1 MQKKVSRQG
10 IVTGVEEKQIKVMV
24 LAESACAACHAK
36 GACSM
41 ADVSEKE
48 IIINPASG
56 LNNLKS
62 GDRVWVEMPE
72 KQGTTAVIWAYV
84 LPVLIISVA
93 LLILSGRVSEG
104 LAGAGALLFLIFYY
118 ILLWLLR
125 PILEKKYLFSVR
137 LMTEEEAQTSA
148 CLFNEMKNPV
158 KS

>member
-1 MQKKVSRQG
+1 MQKKVARQG
-10 IVTGVEEKQIKVMV
+10 IVTGVEEKQIRVMI

-48 IIINPASG
+48 VIVKRSFERPDF
-56 LNNLKS
+56 KP

-84 LPVLIISVA
+84 LPVIIIVVA
-93 LLILSGRVSEG
+93 LVILSSRVSEG

-118 ILLWLLR
+118 ILLWMLR

-137 LMTEEEAQTSA
+137 PMTEQEAQTSG
-148 CLFNEMKNPV
+148 CGSIEMNPV
-158 KS
+158 KA

>member
-1 MQKKVSRQG
+1 MEKKVARQG
-10 IVTGVEEKQIKVMV
+10 IITGVEEKQIRVMI
-24 LAESACAACHAK
+24 LAESACTACHAK

-48 IIINPASG
+48 VIVKRTFERPNFKP
-56 LNNLKS
+56 

-84 LPVLIISVA
+84 LPVIFILVA

-125 PILEKKYLFSVR
+125 PMLEKKYQFSLR
-137 LMTEEEAQTSA
+137 PMTEEDALSSA
-148 CLFNEMKNPV
+148 CLSIEINPV
-158 KS
+158 KA